1 MCACLFVRVH
11 AFVSACKFVSEH
23 TWVCMS
29 LCFRKFVYVRVC
41 VCVNL
46 RGGVW
51 ESGRAWVFVCLDVVI
66 SVCVCVRMCRYEFV
80 SVCVCESEHTWV
92 CMSLDVRVCMRR
104 CICAYA
110 CAIKRKTKRG
120 QRQRYVC
127 LSVYKTGRKVMSV
140 IQGWRKRERDNAW
153 EREEQR

>member
-1 MCACLFVRVH
+1 M
-11 AFVSACKFVSEH
+11 
-23 TWVCMS
+23 
-29 LCFRKFVYVRVC
+29 
-41 VCVNL
+41 
-46 RGGVW
+46 
-51 ESGRAWVFVCLDVVI
+51 
-66 SVCVCVRMCRYEFV
+66 

-140 IQGWRKRERDNAW
+140 IQGWRKRQCMGERGTAI
-153 EREEQR
+153 ERHCQYAFPLVSSHTKSYRLLLII